1 MVGVWDSLTVFFHKI
16 LLAIYK
22 KENHYSR
29 KERIVF
35 LRQLLSSHRR
45 WIEECFSPRYKAD
58 KFSRLLLVNVGA
70 VAFDAWMRC
79 LWGIKFRYMFGA
91 ER

>member
-1 MVGVWDSLTVFFHKI
+1 MATLSTCIKDLRSEYAAFSNYLERVCRYKETYRLEDSSLVGVWDSLTVFFHKI
-16 LLAIYK
+16 LLAVYK

-45 WIEECFSPRYKAD
+45 WIEE
-58 KFSRLLLVNVGA
+58 
-70 VAFDAWMRC
+70 
-79 LWGIKFRYMFGA
+79 
-91 ER
+91 

>member
-1 MVGVWDSLTVFFHKI
+1 MKKIGFIGVGIMV
-16 LLAIYK
+16 
-22 KENHYSR
+22 NHYSR

-35 LRQLLSSHRR
+35 LRQLRSSHRR

-58 KFSRLLLVNVGA
+58 KFSRFLLVNVGA
-70 VAFDAWMRC
+70 VAFDVWMRC